1 MQRRDTASVMAGLR
15 FVNGPDEFVAGCDG
29 ILIEAPHKFRAYH
42 IFSYLIFSQITEPVV
57 TT

>member
-1 MQRRDTASVMAGLR
+1 MAGLR
-15 FVNGPDEFVAGCDG
+15 FVNGPDEFVAGSDG

-42 IFSYLIFSQITEPVV
+42 IFSYLVFSQITEPVV